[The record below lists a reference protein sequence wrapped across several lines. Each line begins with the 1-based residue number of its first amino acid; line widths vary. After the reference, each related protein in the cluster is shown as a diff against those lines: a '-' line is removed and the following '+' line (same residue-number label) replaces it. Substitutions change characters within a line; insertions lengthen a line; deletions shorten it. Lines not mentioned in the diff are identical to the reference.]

1 MYTLHSTMNI
11 YSEDLYADILKE
23 DTVYNS
29 LQRIER
35 KVKNTRRT
43 QRRKREAQRNARYD
57 SF

>member
-1 MYTLHSTMNI
+1 MNI